1 MKEVL
6 HVVAVDYIHLFMTE
20 LKMDLDALQTKLR
33 DNLPTDS
40 LIHTCLLLSLM
51 TVNIMVIGDI
61 YSCCLFSIILT
72 L

>member
-20 LKMDLDALQTKLR
+20 IKMDLDTLQTKLR